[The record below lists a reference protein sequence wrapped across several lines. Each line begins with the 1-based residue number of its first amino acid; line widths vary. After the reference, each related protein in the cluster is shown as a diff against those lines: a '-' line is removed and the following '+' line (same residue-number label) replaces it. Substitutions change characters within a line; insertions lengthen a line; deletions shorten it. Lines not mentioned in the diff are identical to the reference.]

1 MIGQNISSWK
11 RNPFNSPPIFTIS
24 VSASRDKFALFPPG
38 LLVCWSAVSGCL
50 LINEQCGRLQN
61 TGLASL
67 INSNLDIKEGSC
79 EGISIRE
86 GLRTSVSLIVTNEGW
101 KYYHYWLRAPRV
113 SDCTIVLHTFS
124 LLSLTSWACIQRV
137 QSCWARGDRL
147 HSIGSIKQLHNLH
160 RIRLSIQQHTWIV
173 LHLLQH
179 ILFTA
184 ACRYS
189 GLCSVQWKGEK
200 LL

>member
-1 MIGQNISSWK
+1 MIGQNISSCK
-11 RNPFNSPPIFTIS
+11 RNPFNSVCLLS
-24 VSASRDKFALFPPG
+24 VCLIGRPRPSLQSQCPRLAINLPCF
-38 LLVCWSAVSGCL
+38 LLACWSAVSGCL

-113 SDCTIVLHTFS
+113 SDCTIVLHSFS
-124 LLSLTSWACIQRV
+124 LPPLAHILSLYSAC
-137 QSCWARGDRL
+137 SE
-147 HSIGSIKQLHNLH
+147 
-160 RIRLSIQQHTWIV
+160 
-173 LHLLQH
+173 LLGP
-179 ILFTA
+179 
-184 ACRYS
+184 RR
-189 GLCSVQWKGEK
+189 
-200 LL
+200 

>member
-1 MIGQNISSWK
+1 MISDGIMIGQHISSWK
-11 RNPFNSPPIFTIS
+11 RNPFNSVCLLSVCLTVKAPPIFTIS

-38 LLVCWSAVSGCL
+38 LACWSAVSGCL

-67 INSNLDIKEGSC
+67 INSKLDFKEGSC

-113 SDCTIVLHTFS
+113 SDCTIVLHSFS
-124 LLSLTSWACIQRV
+124 LPPLAHILSLYSAC
-137 QSCWARGDRL
+137 SE
-147 HSIGSIKQLHNLH
+147 
-160 RIRLSIQQHTWIV
+160 
-173 LHLLQH
+173 LLGP
-179 ILFTA
+179 
-184 ACRYS
+184 RR
-189 GLCSVQWKGEK
+189 
-200 LL
+200 